1 MIFNALMEY
10 YTTTQNKTHTKTLS
24 TLRSTRDK
32 KSGVKNSKITG
43 KGDLRGGK
51 G

>member
-1 MIFNALMEY
+1 MKNKNNSSDKSAAYRALGFGKI
-10 YTTTQNKTHTKTLS
+10 TAPAS
-24 TLRSTRDK
+24 GA